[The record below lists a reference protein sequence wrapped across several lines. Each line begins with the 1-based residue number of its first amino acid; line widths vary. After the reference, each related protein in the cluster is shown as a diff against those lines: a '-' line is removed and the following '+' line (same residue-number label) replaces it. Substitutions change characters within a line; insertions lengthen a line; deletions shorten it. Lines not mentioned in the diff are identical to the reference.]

1 MGRKR
6 QKMVENVKKWSNL
19 PCLGSKTVNLG
30 SKTVKKG
37 QKMVILYLTIGYG
50 GGAKNAKI

>member
-1 MGRKR
+1 
-6 QKMVENVKKWSNL
+6 MVENVKKWSNL
-19 PCLGSKTVNLG
+19 ACLGSKTVNLG